1 MAIDRANDLRA
12 FRDFVDEQLAN
23 GGSNLTLDKAIEL
36 WEYENAP
43 EHERENTI
51 EAIREGLA
59 DVAAGRVKPARE
71 AIAEL
76 RRKHNLPEL
85 P

>member
-23 GGSNLTLDKAIEL
+23 GGSNLTLGEALEL
-36 WEYENAP
+36 WEYENCSEA
-43 EHERENTI
+43 EREDTI
-51 EAIREGLA
+51 AAIRRGLA
-59 DVAAGRVKPARE
+59 DVASGRVRPARE
-71 AIAEL
+71 AIAEI
-76 RRKHNLPEL
+76 RRKHNLPDL